1 MTVETAQPG
10 DAGVYQTLSYMR
22 GLALQQALTPVVRNA
37 AELIIR
43 DAGSRTRPDHARAIR
58 QWLSERVQFVHDP
71 VHAELVKDPVA
82 MVNDCRIRY
91 YTMGDCDDVAT
102 LGAALG
108 ASVGLLPRYVVLAF
122 GPDGPFTHVFTELT
136 DEGRR
141 WAVDLDITRPLQ
153 DIPVESSRTA
163 VMEF

>member
-10 DAGVYQTLSYMR
+10 DAGVWQTLSYMR
-22 GLALQQALTPVVRNA
+22 GLALQQALTPVVRTA
-37 AELIIR
+37 AESILR
-43 DAGSRTRPDHARAIR
+43 GAGSRTRPEHAHAIR

-82 MVNDCRIRY
+82 MLHDCRTRY

-102 LGAALG
+102 LGASLG
-108 ASVGLLPRYVVLAF
+108 ASIGLLPRFVVLAF
-122 GPDGPFTHVFTELT
+122 GPDGPFTHVYTELF
-136 DEGRR
+136 DESRG
-141 WAVDLDITRPLQ
+141 WVVDLDITRPMQ
-153 DIPVESSRTA
+153 DISVESSRAA